1 MSQNHL
7 LELASDVVKRALAR
21 GATDAECTIAEG
33 EEFTAN
39 VRMRELESIT
49 EAGSRAAGL
58 RILVGH
64 RTGASYTSDLSPEG
78 IEKLVHSAVELA
90 DITTEDPH
98 AGLPEREELGS
109 LAGDLQ
115 LYSEDVEGLETGL
128 KVDLA
133 KRAEEAALSFD
144 PRIDN
149 SEGASFDTHLGRH
162 IFANSRGFA
171 GEYRSSYCSL
181 GVAPVARSGESM
193 ERDSWDTISRRFA
206 GLDAPESVG
215 RTAAQRA
222 LRRLNAVKVD
232 LAKRAE
238 EAALSFDPRI
248 SNSEGASFDT
258 YLGRHV
264 FANSRGFAGQYRSSY
279 CSLGVAPIAR
289 DGDSMERDSW
299 DTTSRR
305 FASLETPESVGRT
318 AAERALR
325 RLHAVKVDTQK
336 VPVVFEPRTARSLL
350 DHIFDAVHGMSVYRH
365 ESFLAGKLGEKV
377 ASDDVTVIDDGA
389 IPGLFGTSPFDDE
402 GVPSRRTVV
411 IERGVLKSYLL
422 NSYAARKMGMK
433 TTGNASRGLTGNA
446 GIGHGNFYVEKGV
459 QSPEQIVAGIA
470 NGFYVT
476 ELIGFGVNV
485 VTGDYSRGAAGLWI
499 RNGELAYAVSEVTIA
514 GNLKE
519 MLLGLE
525 TLGSDLEFRRSMS
538 APTIKIGEMTVG
550 GR

>member
-1 MSQNHL
+1 LSQNHL
-7 LELASDVVKRALAR
+7 LELATDVVKRALAR

-39 VRMRELESIT
+39 VRMRELESLT
-49 EAGSRAAGL
+49 EAGSRGAGL
-58 RILVGH
+58 RILVGR

-78 IEKLVHSAVELA
+78 IAKLVDSAVELA

-98 AGLPEREELGS
+98 ADLPGREELGS
-109 LAGDLQ
+109 LPGDLQ
-115 LYSEDVEGLETGL
+115 LYSQDVEGLETAV

-181 GVAPVARSGESM
+181 GVAPVARSGDSM

-206 GLDAPESVG
+206 GL
-215 RTAAQRA
+215 
-222 LRRLNAVKVD
+222 
-232 LAKRAE
+232 
-238 EAALSFDPRI
+238 
-248 SNSEGASFDT
+248 
-258 YLGRHV
+258 
-264 FANSRGFAGQYRSSY
+264 
-279 CSLGVAPIAR
+279 
-289 DGDSMERDSW
+289 
-299 DTTSRR
+299 
-305 FASLETPESVGRT
+305 ETPESVGRT
-318 AAERALR
+318 AARRALR
-325 RLHAVKVDTQK
+325 RLNAVKVDTQK

-350 DHIFDAVHGMSVYRH
+350 DHIYEAVHGMSVYRH
-365 ESFLAGKLGEKV
+365 ESFLAGMLGEKV
-377 ASDDVTVIDDGA
+377 ASEDVTVIDDGT

-411 IERGVLKSYLL
+411 IEHGVLKNYLL
-422 NSYAARKMGMK
+422 NSYAARKLGMK

-459 QSPEQIVAGIA
+459 QTPEQILAGIP

-525 TLGSDLEFRRSMS
+525 ALGSDLEFRRSMS